1 MFLVYNDVSFHGIYH
16 SIQAT
21 ADYIAAGV
29 ICMSLTLWL
38 FSHEVWRPII
48 PYSWAVFICVN
59 TVHVLE

>member
-38 FSHEVWRPII
+38 FPMKCGDQLYLIVGQCL
-48 PYSWAVFICVN
+48 YV
-59 TVHVLE
+59 